1 MVSTLS
7 SIVDMNAK
15 GVALSQQNNL
25 DEATNSFRR
34 ALACLFELV
43 ETKEDSNAHHHRTT
57 TGTAKKICSGTKL
70 TDTSESMQTKIV
82 ESISIDH
89 PQSATKTNYL
99 STSPDNSFD
108 FYNRAFVL
116 NSSSA
121 NGEEVHECVMTVMT
135 AIMLYNKALTY
146 HTNAVRSG
154 ATKKLHRALK
164 LYRMSFRV
172 LQENPDIS
180 CDMVDLLLLA
190 LVNNMGFIYS
200 HFYDWAEMKKSHEI
214 LHSLFMS
221 TCDISN
227 SLEAEE
233 YTFFSYVI
241 SPHYQTSSVSAPA
254 A

>member
-1 MVSTLS
+1 MATLS
-7 SIVDMNAK
+7 SIVDMNTK
-15 GVALSQQNNL
+15 GIALAQQSNL

-34 ALACLFELV
+34 ALACLFELM
-43 ETKEDSNAHHHRTT
+43 ETKEVSNAHYRTT
-57 TGTAKKICSGTKL
+57 WTAKKMCSRTEL
-70 TDTSESMQTKIV
+70 IDTSESMQTKIV

-89 PQSATKTNYL
+89 PQSETKTNYW

-116 NSSSA
+116 ASSSV
-121 NGEEVHECVMTVMT
+121 NGEIHECVMS
-135 AIMLYNKALTY
+135 AIMLYNMALTY
-146 HTNAVRSG
+146 HSSAVRTG
-154 ATKKLHRALK
+154 TTRKLHRALK

-172 LQENPDIS
+172 LQENSDIS

-190 LVNNMGFIYS
+190 LINNMGFIYS
-200 HFYDWAEMKKSHEI
+200 HFYDWDEMKKSHEV

-227 SLEAEE
+227 GLKAKE

-241 SPHYQTSSVSAPA
+241 SPDYQLSSVSAPA